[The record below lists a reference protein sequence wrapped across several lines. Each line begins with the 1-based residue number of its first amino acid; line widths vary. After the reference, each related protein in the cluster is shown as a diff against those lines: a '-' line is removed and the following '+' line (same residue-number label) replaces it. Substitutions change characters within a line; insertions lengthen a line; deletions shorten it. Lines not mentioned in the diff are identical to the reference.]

1 MLHCTRNGSHG
12 AVCSVFLPVLVTS
25 SLFTSTCASLLLFDL
40 DDLYILYRLATMKS
54 FASLLAG
61 SVALLSSLGSV
72 QAVLNFTNGSSCG
85 VAKADD
91 SYFSVVG
98 VQGTGVHPRQEL
110 RELQKDTELWNIF
123 LQAFARFQAMDQT
136 EKISYYQVAGKEPC
150 RFERVSL
157 TFSRDT
163 RSAFPALGQGDR

>member
-1 MLHCTRNGSHG
+1 MHCCTRNQHHST
-12 AVCSVFLPVLVTS
+12 ACSVFLSVLVTS
-25 SLFTSTCASLLLFDL
+25 SLFTSTCASFLLFDL

-54 FASLLAG
+54 FVSLLAG
-61 SVALLSSLGSV
+61 SVALLSFLGGV
-72 QAVLNFTNGSSCG
+72 KAVSNTTNGPSCG

-110 RELQKDTELWNIF
+110 RELQKDTELWSIF

-136 EKISYYQVAGKEPC
+136 EKISYYQVAGKESC
-150 RFERVSL
+150 RFKRVSL
-157 TFSRDT
+157 TFSRDP
-163 RSAFPALGQGDR
+163 RSTFPALG